1 MSYRRHAEMRPSE
14 IEWVHRL
21 PVHWEEKR
29 LRFVADI
36 SNSNVDKK
44 TYDDQVS
51 VRLCNY
57 TDVYYNEVITP
68 DLDFMEA
75 TASQAEIK
83 KFGLRAGD
91 VIITKDSEDPRDIGV
106 PAFVQEDMPGVV
118 CGYHLSII
126 RTFDPITAE
135 YVQFSIMSHL
145 NKARLYVDTPGVTRF
160 GLDQDTIKNILVL
173 LPPPDER
180 RQIVRRLRSETAEID
195 GLIEK
200 KTRFI
205 ALLKEKRAAVITHA
219 VTKGIDPDAPMKDS
233 GVDWLGRV
241 PAQWDVLRIAALFRE
256 VSRPADPALP
266 VLSVSIHDG
275 VTDGELADED
285 RDRKVALSEDR
296 TKYQGVAP
304 GDLVY
309 NMMRAWQGAF
319 GAVTVKGLVSPAY
332 VVAAPETSFRTKFIE
347 HLLHTKS
354 AAEEIRRFSRGIA
367 DFRMRLYWDHFR
379 ALKVCLPPL
388 DEQDRILSEID
399 AETARIDGLV
409 TLTERSID
417 LLREKRSAL
426 ITAAVTGKIDVRAA
440 A

>member
-1 MSYRRHAEMRPSE
+1 MSYQRYGDYKSRKTEWLDE
-14 IEWVHRL
+14 I
-21 PVHWEEKR
+21 PVNWDAKR
-29 LRFVADI
+29 LRFISDI
-36 SNSNVDKK
+36 LNSNVDKK
-44 TYDDQVS
+44 TYDGQLP

-57 TDVYYNEVITP
+57 TDVYYNEFISP
-68 DLDFMEA
+68 DLNFMEA
-75 TASQAEIK
+75 TASHAEIK
-83 KFGLRAGD
+83 KFGLRPGD
-91 VIITKDSEDPRDIGV
+91 VIITKDSEDPRDIGI
-106 PAFVQEDMPGVV
+106 PAFVQEYMPNVV
-118 CGYHLSII
+118 CGYHLSIL
-126 RTFDPITAE
+126 RTSDPVTAE
-135 YVQFSIMSHL
+135 YIQFSVMSHN
-145 NKARLYVDTPGVTRF
+145 NKAWLYVDTPGVTRF

-173 LPPPDER
+173 LPPPKER
-180 RQIVRRLRSETAEID
+180 QQIVRWLRSETGEID
-195 GLIEK
+195 RLIDK
-200 KTRFI
+200 KARFI
-205 ALLKEKRAAVITHA
+205 TLLKEKRAAVITHG
-219 VTKGIDPDAPMKDS
+219 VTKGVDPDAPMKDS
-233 GVDWLGRV
+233 GVAWLGRV
-241 PAQWDVLRIAALFRE
+241 PDHWEVQRIASLFKE
-256 VSRPADPALP
+256 VTRPANPVLP

-296 TKYQGVAP
+296 TKYQGVEP

-319 GAVTVKGLVSPAY
+319 GAVMVKGLVSPAY
-332 VVAAPETSFRTKFIE
+332 VVAAPKSPFRTKFIE

-379 ALKVCLPPL
+379 NLRVCLPPI

-399 AETARIDGLV
+399 AETARLDGLIA
-409 TLTERSID
+409 LTERSIE

>member
-1 MSYRRHAEMRPSE
+1 MSLPKHRNSKAARV
-14 IEWVHRL
+14 EWVGDI
-21 PVHWEEKR
+21 PSDWEETR

-44 TYDDQVS
+44 EYEGQVP

-68 DLDFMEA
+68 DLNFMAA
-75 TASQAEIK
+75 TASKSEIK
-83 KFGLRAGD
+83 KFGLKKGD
-91 VIITKDSEDPRDIGV
+91 VLITKDSEDAMDIGV
-106 PAFVQEDMPGVV
+106 PAIVDAEMPGVV
-118 CGYHLSII
+118 CGYHLSVI
-126 RTFDPITAE
+126 RAGDLITADFIRYSFMSDVNRARM
-135 YVQFSIMSHL
+135 YV
-145 NKARLYVDTPGVTRF
+145 RTPGITRF
-160 GLDQDTIKNILVL
+160 GLNQDTIKSILVL
-173 LPPPDER
+173 LPPPEER
-180 RQIVRRLRSETAEID
+180 AQIVKWLRRETARID

-205 ALLKEKRAAVITHA
+205 GLLKEKRAAVITHA
-219 VTKGIDPDAPMKDS
+219 VIKGTDPDAPMKDS

-241 PAQWDVLRIAALFRE
+241 PAHWEVLRIAALFRE

-275 VTDGELADED
+275 ITDGELADED

-319 GAVTVKGLVSPAY
+319 GAVQVDGLVSPAY
-332 VVAAPETSFRTKFIE
+332 VVARPIANFRTKFVE
-347 HLLHTKS
+347 HLLHTES

-367 DFRMRLYWDHFR
+367 DFRMRLYWDYFR
-379 ALKVCLPPL
+379 NLRVCLPSL
-388 DEQDRILSEID
+388 EEQDEILAYINR
-399 AETARIDGLV
+399 ETARIDGLIS
-409 TLTERSID
+409 TTNRSIE
-417 LLREKRSAL
+417 LLKEKRSAL
-426 ITAAVTGKIDVRAA
+426 ITAAVTGKIDVRNAA
-440 A
+440 

>member
-1 MSYRRHAEMRPSE
+1 MISRPALSDSPVPAGWILKPLKHNLRRLSDKGNGAGKVMALENIEGWTGKELETGSTFDGDGVKFQQDDLLFGKLRPYLAKVFLARE
-14 IEWVHRL
+14 PGDAVGDLWA
-21 PVHWEEKR
+21 
-29 LRFVADI
+29 LRP
-36 SNSNVDKK
+36 
-44 TYDDQVS
+44 
-51 VRLCNY
+51 
-57 TDVYYNEVITP
+57 EP
-68 DLDFMEA
+68 D
-75 TASQAEIK
+75 S
-83 KFGLRAGD
+83 
-91 VIITKDSEDPRDIGV
+91 DPRFMFYVLANPMFIDVVNGSTNGAKMPRAEWSFVGAIGV
-106 PAFVQEDMPGVV
+106 PTPPHGEQVA
-118 CGYHLSII
+118 I
-126 RTFDPITAE
+126 
-135 YVQFSIMSHL
+135 
-145 NKARLYVDTPGVTRF
+145 ARF
-160 GLDQDTIKNILVL
+160 LD
-173 LPPPDER
+173 
-180 RQIVRRLRSETAEID
+180 SETALID

-219 VTKGIDPDAPMKDS
+219 VTKGIDPDAPTKDS

-241 PAQWDVLRIAALFRE
+241 PAHWEVLRIAALFRE

-296 TKYQGVAP
+296 NKYQGVAP

-332 VVAAPETSFRTKFIE
+332 VVAAPVTTFRTKFIE

-379 ALKVCLPPL
+379 ALRVCLPPL
-388 DEQDRILSEID
+388 TEQDRILSKID
-399 AETARIDGLV
+399 AETAKIDGLIN
-409 TLTERSID
+409 LTERSID
-417 LLREKRSAL
+417 LLREKRAAL
-426 ITAAVTGKIDVRAA
+426 ITAAVTGKIDVRAVG
-440 A
+440 